1 MGNLPVKE
9 EINNFNSI
17 NTVKNINNI
26 NILCKSKMSSV
37 KAKRDVN
44 RETNENLC

>member
-9 EINNFNSI
+9 EINNFNS
-17 NTVKNINNI
+17 TVKNINNI